1 MKSMRYTPGYT
12 FSRHGDYARKLASME
27 AHRRAL
33 MFITKASAVG
43 SLMCVMIVIA
53 CFL

>member
-1 MKSMRYTPGYT
+1 MKSQRFNSGFT
-12 FSRHGDYARKLASME
+12 FSRHGDYARQLASME

-43 SLMCVMIVIA
+43 SLLCVMVVIG